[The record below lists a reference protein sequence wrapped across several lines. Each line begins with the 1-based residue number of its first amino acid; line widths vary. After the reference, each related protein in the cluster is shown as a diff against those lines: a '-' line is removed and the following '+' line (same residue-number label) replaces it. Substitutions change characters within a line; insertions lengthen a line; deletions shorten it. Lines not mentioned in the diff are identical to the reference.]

1 MSKGARS
8 GMLEYLNKRLPRSI
22 RSRLILASLACILLP
37 AAFTLSIYNSLTEK
51 AVRQQAATNA
61 ENALELVNVSVTQRM
76 GGMLNI
82 VNYIQVNSGL
92 NTYFKLV
99 ASGNEGGDPYS
110 RFTEANRVLEQLDS
124 LTVLGERSYVT
135 VLLTNGSYYMNYSV
149 SDYNPLDWMDRPWFE
164 KLNSLRGLESYWT
177 GPEPTTFNYDKF
189 DHPYQISVARPLRR
203 GDSEIYG
210 YVIVTVMEDQFNQ
223 IFRKLSAGQ
232 EVLLTDAVGT
242 IVSHRNPEQVGASFT
257 YAAPEGDTRSS
268 LIRKGKETY
277 LLTERN
283 IPMAGWRL
291 VMMQPYKEAI
301 VNISSIFNKV
311 FLFQMI
317 SFAVFL
323 LILIFLVRAFT
334 QPLVRLSK
342 VTTAVQRGNLE
353 VRTGVRG
360 NDEIGRL
367 GLLFDQML
375 DRVKEMIAEISAS
388 QARKRNAE
396 LKMLQAQINPH
407 FLFNVLN
414 SIRMKIMKHGDLESA
429 KMVGSLSVLLRMT
442 ISREED
448 EITLHE
454 EIDLVS
460 HYVSLMNLR
469 QREAAL
475 LDLQIDP
482 EAFLVR
488 VPRFILQPVV
498 ENALIHGLRQ
508 RAGLITIRAVLR
520 AGEVIL
526 SVYDNG
532 GGMPPEQLA
541 DIRTKLA
548 DGTLPAEVQ
557 GRGGHFSGIGLHNV
571 AERMAMIHGE
581 AFRMHISSE
590 PGSGTA
596 IEMHFPQ
603 REGARDVQRDAGG

>member
-1 MSKGARS
+1 
-8 GMLEYLNKRLPRSI
+8 MLEYLNKRLPRSI

-37 AAFTLSIYNSLTEK
+37 AALTLSIYNSLTEK

-61 ENALELVNVSVTQRM
+61 ENALELVNGSVTQRM

-135 VLLTNGSYYMNYSV
+135 VLLTNGAYYMNYSV

-189 DHPYQISVARPLRR
+189 GHPYQISVARPLRR

-210 YVIVTVMEDQFNQ
+210 YVIVTVMEDQINQ

-232 EVLLTDAVGT
+232 EVLLTDAGGT
-242 IVSHRNPEQVGASFT
+242 IVSHRNPERVGASFT
-257 YAAPEGDTRSS
+257 YASPEGDARSS

-311 FLFQMI
+311 FLFQMV

-323 LILIFLVRAFT
+323 LILICLVRAFT

-508 RAGLITIRAVLR
+508 RAGLITIRAVMR

-532 GGMPPEQLA
+532 GGMPPERLA

-548 DGTLPAEVQ
+548 DGTLPAEGQ

-581 AFRMHISSE
+581 AFRMQISSE
-590 PGSGTA
+590 PGSGTV